1 MRNISFSLTEPQ
13 FLARTK
19 TVTRRLGFEYLRPGD
34 RLMGCRK
41 CMGRKPGEPLV
52 RLGAIQVVAV
62 NREVLGRLVRSPAYG
77 RREVIAEGFPDM
89 TPEEFVAFF
98 IAAHRGKT
106 PRTTARTIVTR
117 IRFEYLSIAPE
128 FLSEPTQLELAAQ

>member
-1 MRNISFSLTEPQ
+1 MRNISFSMTEPQ
-13 FLARTK
+13 FLARSK
-19 TVTRRLGFEYLRPGD
+19 TVTRRLGWEYLRPGD

-62 NREVLGRLVRSPAYG
+62 NRELLGRLVSSPAYG

-89 TPEEFVAFF
+89 TPAEFVAFF
-98 IAAHRGKT
+98 IAAHRGT
-106 PRTTARTIVTR
+106 AARTIVTR

-128 FLSEPTQLELAAQ
+128 FLGEPTQLELAAQ